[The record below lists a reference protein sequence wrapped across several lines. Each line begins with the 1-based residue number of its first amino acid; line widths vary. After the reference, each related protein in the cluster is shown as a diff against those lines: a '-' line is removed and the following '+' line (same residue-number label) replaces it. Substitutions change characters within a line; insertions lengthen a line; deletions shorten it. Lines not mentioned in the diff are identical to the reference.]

1 MGSSSSSAENPEYQ
15 EGENT
20 DLNGKDPKPGDL
32 IEIFRVGYKHWAVYI
47 GSGYV
52 VHFVVNGLCCSSSRV
67 PVPGEMGVV
76 MKEKL
81 QEVLKGDRWRINN
94 YLDRTYKP
102 EQIYAIV
109 KQASGFIGAR
119 LPYNLVSF
127 NCEHFANELRY
138 GKRTSRQVIHAG
150 VGVGGT
156 MAGLVILAGTVVGAL
171 LGLGRN

>member
-1 MGSSSSSAENPEYQ
+1 MKTNGNP
-15 EGENT
+15 T
-20 DLNGKDPKPGDL
+20 KDDKYPKPGDL

-52 VHFVVNGLCCSSSRV
+52 VHFVVNGESFTHIICNVLKI
-67 PVPGEMGVV
+67 V

-102 EQIYAIV
+102 QQIYAIV

>member
-1 MGSSSSSAENPEYQ
+1 RLPTLFG
-15 EGENT
+15 
-20 DLNGKDPKPGDL
+20 PGDL

-52 VHFVVNGLCCSSSRV
+52 VHFVVNGESFTHIISVLHLLTS
-67 PVPGEMGVV
+67 EMGVV

-102 EQIYAIV
+102 QQIYAIV

-138 GKRTSRQVIHAG
+138 GKRTSRQVVAEAG
-150 VGVGGT
+150 VIWCGEVFTG
-156 MAGLVILAGTVVGAL
+156 MISL
-171 LGLGRN
+171 LKAQLNTKKRYHFFFSLHMYFMSL